1 MSRNLSTLLF
11 LAVLCFACEGPRVKK
26 ELIGSWRYDLDSM
39 KRENLRT
46 QKDPSQRSYMETMLL
61 GLEMAKIELFDDG
74 SAVFRLDDTLEK
86 GNWRVQNNGKELVV
100 KLKGGD
106 QVSRIQRIAQ
116 DTIFLDPVSAQGP
129 QFTRV
134 LVPAQ

>member
-1 MSRNLSTLLF
+1 MEK
-11 LAVLCFACEGPRVKK
+11 AEK
-26 ELIGSWRYDLDSM
+26 EYRALVDHLNVGVVVHNADTTIRHCNQSAA
-39 KRENLRT
+39 
-46 QKDPSQRSYMETMLL
+46 MLL

-74 SAVFRLDDTLEK
+74 SAVFRVDDTLEK

-100 KLKGGD
+100 QLKDGD
-106 QVSRIQRIAQ
+106 QVSRIQRIAR